1 MDPYQA
7 VVSGIQLQD
16 LSDEKS
22 EGDFASSVSSCKPE
36 VGPVET
42 SVEAKR
48 GCFDVGASTAGTKR
62 EFRPV
67 EVRELNVKQQLEKEL
82 SAYGRRKEE
91 FEFLWT
97 RLISLGLVAAG
108 SSRFKLME
116 RSLDV
121 ADYERGLVSS
131 KYEEAMKKHVDLVK
145 NGRLEIENLI
155 FNFKNEIKKAEKKLE
170 QDKKKLEQDK
180 EKLEQEKKKKLKQG
194 KKKK

>member
-67 EVRELNVKQQLEKEL
+67 EVRELDVKQQLVLEL

-91 FEFLWT
+91 FESVWR
-97 RLISLGLVAAG
+97 RLNNLGLVAAG
-108 SSRFKLME
+108 SSQFKLME

-121 ADYERGLVSS
+121 ADYERGLVSGS
-131 KYEEAMKKHVDLVK
+131 EYEEAMKKHVDLVK
-145 NGRLEIENLI
+145 NGRWEIDNLI
-155 FNFKNEIKKAEKKLE
+155 FNFNKDITKAEKKLE
-170 QDKKKLEQDK
+170 QE
-180 EKLEQEKKKKLKQG
+180 KKKLKQG